1 MSGVEGRRAAER
13 RSSARNAVHP
23 KLPPLTGNSLAAAPA
38 GPYTEIAVK
47 RRMMTWITVI
57 ALAAPEWLRAGGNSW
72 NKLRYAGGTV
82 VAKVNDF
89 DWNTTLTVEPD
100 AIVVNFAH
108 RTTLRLTPAQITALS
123 YGQEAHRR
131 VADMVA
137 LSFIVTPVALFGL
150 LHKSKVHFIGIEFRT
165 PDGKP
170 GAILLEADKNN
181 YRAIL
186 LALKTV
192 TGKPVENEPKK

>member
-1 MSGVEGRRAAER
+1 MLVWT
-13 RSSARNAVHP
+13 
-23 KLPPLTGNSLAAAPA
+23 LAAPA
-38 GPYTEIAVK
+38 
-47 RRMMTWITVI
+47 
-57 ALAAPEWLRAGGNSW
+57 WLLGSGNSW

-82 VAKVNDF
+82 EAKVNDF
-89 DWNTTLTVEPD
+89 DWNTTLTASPD
-100 AIVVNFAH
+100 AIVVVFAH
-108 RTTLRLTPAQITALS
+108 RTTLRLTPGQVTALS

-137 LSFIVTPVALFGL
+137 LSFIVTPLALFGL
-150 LHKSKVHFIGIEFRT
+150 LHTSKVHFIGIEFRSA
-165 PDGKP
+165 DGKP

-192 TGKPVENEPKK
+192 TGKPVQNEPH